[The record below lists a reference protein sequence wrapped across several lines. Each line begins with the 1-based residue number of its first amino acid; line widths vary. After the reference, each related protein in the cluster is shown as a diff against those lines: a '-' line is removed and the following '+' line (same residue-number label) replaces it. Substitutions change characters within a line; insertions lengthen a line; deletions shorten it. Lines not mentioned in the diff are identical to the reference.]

1 MPKFNDFC
9 DYLQQNILQL
19 KFRRALIISISRGG
33 KSQKCFWYHESW
45 YRCQIFLWKGVNS
58 HSISAYSGRYL
69 NKLLHCKL
77 QSELADPTQF
87 LLIRIGV
94 DFVFSCHNKNKKK
107 NPRLA
112 FTRRNGFTWLKLG
125 GCPVGAWRLSECCW
139 MGVWS
144 VSIGYL
150 EWFQRAC

>member
-1 MPKFNDFC
+1 MW
-9 DYLQQNILQL
+9 LS
-19 KFRRALIISISRGG
+19 AT
-33 KSQKCFWYHESW
+33 KSSSAKVSQSPHNLYIKRWKKSKVFLVSW

-94 DFVFSCHNKNKKK
+94 DFVFHCHNKNKKK

-125 GCPVGAWRLSECCW
+125 GCPVGAWRLSACCW
-139 MGVWS
+139 MGVRS

-150 EWFQRAC
+150 ELFQRAC